1 MTITGLA
8 WFDEDAN
15 GSKDE
20 GEQLLSGIKVRLLNA
35 ETNNFVKT
43 TDGNVLEA
51 TTNENGVYVLDKIAN
66 GRYIAVFDYDNTK
79 YTLTKYKAAGIAD
92 NNNSSVLMNTLNIE
106 NTDQEVASTDILE
119 VNNGNISNINIGL
132 ALLQNYD
139 LKLDKYVSKIILQNS
154 SGTTVKEYQDETMAK
169 AEIDAK
175 RVNGTTAIIEFQI
188 KVTNVGD
195 VTGYARRI
203 VDYIPSDLT
212 FNSEMNKD
220 WYQAENG
227 IYTSVLSN
235 EPIAPGETKTVTLTL
250 VKSMTE
256 DNTGRIN
263 NRAEIAEDYN
273 DLGLKDVNSTP
284 GNQESG
290 ENDLGSA
297 DVILSIRTGGAIVIS
312 AIVVII
318 IALIGIGIVIYR
330 KKAKK
335 GDI

>member
-1 MTITGLA
+1 MQ
-8 WFDEDAN
+8 E
-15 GSKDE
+15 E
-20 GEQLLSGIKVRLLNA
+20 
-35 ETNNFVKT
+35 
-43 TDGNVLEA
+43 
-51 TTNENGVYVLDKIAN
+51 IA
-66 GRYIAVFDYDNTK
+66 
-79 YTLTKYKAAGIAD
+79 
-92 NNNSSVLMNTLNIE
+92 
-106 NTDQEVASTDILE
+106 
-119 VNNGNISNINIGL
+119 
-132 ALLQNYD
+132 
-139 LKLDKYVSKIILQNS
+139 
-154 SGTTVKEYQDETMAK
+154 
-169 AEIDAK
+169 
-175 RVNGTTAIIEFQI
+175 
-188 KVTNVGD
+188 
-195 VTGYARRI
+195 
-203 VDYIPSDLT
+203 DYIPSDLT

-284 GNQESG
+284 GNQEAG

>member
-1 MTITGLA
+1 M
-8 WFDEDAN
+8 
-15 GSKDE
+15 
-20 GEQLLSGIKVRLLNA
+20 Q
-35 ETNNFVKT
+35 
-43 TDGNVLEA
+43 
-51 TTNENGVYVLDKIAN
+51 
-66 GRYIAVFDYDNTK
+66 
-79 YTLTKYKAAGIAD
+79 
-92 NNNSSVLMNTLNIE
+92 
-106 NTDQEVASTDILE
+106 
-119 VNNGNISNINIGL
+119 
-132 ALLQNYD
+132 
-139 LKLDKYVSKIILQNS
+139 SKIILQNS
-154 SGTTVKEYQDETMAK
+154 SGTTVREYQDETMAK

-203 VDYIPSDLT
+203 VDYMPSDLT

-263 NRAEIAEDYN
+263 NRAEIVEDYN
-273 DLGLKDVNSTP
+273 DLGLTDINSTP

-297 DVILSIRTGGAIVIS
+297 DVILSIRTGGAIYISVAVAALVIL
-312 AIVVII
+312 II
-318 IALIGIGIVIYR
+318 IGFMIW
-330 KKAKK
+330 KKKNHKK
-335 GDI
+335 EI